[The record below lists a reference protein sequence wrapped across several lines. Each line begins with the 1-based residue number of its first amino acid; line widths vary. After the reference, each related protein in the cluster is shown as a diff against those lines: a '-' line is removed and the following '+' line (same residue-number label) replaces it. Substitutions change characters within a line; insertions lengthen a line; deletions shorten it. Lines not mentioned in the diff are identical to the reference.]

1 MIRLWC
7 CFCCVCV
14 WLWILFSFG
23 RTIILDCLQCMFHSC
38 MFHSLCIDLCEEIMH
53 VCIKS
58 SLYIFIPRPLS
69 NPSATFKRPPQPSK
83 GTVFGLFSTR
93 TRSYNIQQH
102 HEVSATSYDDLCEC
116 PLCSSSSISSGL
128 VGKYAQVCTAAGL
141 KREPSFHGHSRWTA
155 QVEHSH
161 HSNHINKCCPRPP
174 HFLQIRITCMFTH
187 NLLHSL
193 DIINMLSI
201 C

>member
-1 MIRLWC
+1 MIGLWIWC
-7 CFCCVCV
+7 CFCV
-14 WLWILFSFG
+14 WVWFFFFCFCWKNNNSWLFFSAC
-23 RTIILDCLQCMFHSC
+23 IHS
-38 MFHSLCIDLCEEIMH
+38 IRINLCEEIMH

-69 NPSATFKRPPQPSK
+69 NPSATFKRPLQPSK
-83 GTVFGLFSTR
+83 GTVFSLFSNR

-102 HEVSATSYDDLCEC
+102 YEVSATSYDDLCEC

-161 HSNHINKCCPRPP
+161 HSNHILNKRRP
-174 HFLQIRITCMFTH
+174 FLLI
-187 NLLHSL
+187 S
-193 DIINMLSI
+193 SKEA
-201 C
+201 